1 MKSSLASLSLAL
13 LLSAGFGIAQAAPA
27 DEAAPRTSCPLSQS
41 AAPAAPAVSPADMA
55 RIDAALQ
62 AGRITPYEAGRLMR
76 QQWELAQ
83 FQRGFLEGTPGAA
96 PAAGGCGGGNIDLK
110 PLGDM
115 ARSGM
120 QTASTLMRSLIKET
134 ERLVQDKSP
143 L

>member
-1 MKSSLASLSLAL
+1 MKSPLVSVTLAI
-13 LLSAGFGIAQAAPA
+13 LLSTAFGVAQSAPIE
-27 DEAAPRTSCPLSQS
+27 EAAPRSTCPLSQ
-41 AAPAAPAVSPADMA
+41 AAPAAPAVSAADMA
-55 RIDAALQ
+55 RIDSALR

-83 FQRGFLEGTPGAA
+83 FQRGFLEATPGAA
-96 PAAGGCGGGNIDLK
+96 PAAGGCGGGNLDLS

-120 QTASTLMRSLIKET
+120 QTASTLMRALIKET